1 MQWGCSRPMLFPLAV
16 AVVPAIQVTL
26 DPVEVSAALGAPEV
40 MLATALTVTAERHQ
54 QAPRHRQ

>member
-1 MQWGCSRPMLFPLAV
+1 MLFPLAV